1 MTLIKFN
8 PYLRNRYP
16 GSFVNLFDK
25 FFYDSLEDSSVN
37 RFLPNA
43 NILETDKTYEVQME
57 VPGIR
62 KENFNIDLEDG
73 KLIIT
78 GERNFDTHE
87 GTTVHQ
93 QEILQGNFKRVFHLP
108 EDADQKKISAS
119 YTDGILNIEILK
131 DVKKVLKQKISV
143 K

>member
-1 MTLIKFN
+1 MTLIKYN
-8 PYLRNRYP
+8 PYVRNRYP

-25 FFYDSLEDSSVN
+25 FFYDRLEDSSVD
-37 RFLPNA
+37 RFLPSA
-43 NILETDKTYEVQME
+43 NILESETTYEVQLA
-57 VPGIR
+57 VPGMK

-73 KLIIT
+73 KLFIS
-78 GERNFDTHE
+78 GERNFEAGE

-93 QEILQGNFKRVFHLP
+93 REILQGNFKRVFHLP

-119 YTDGILNIEILK
+119 YVDGILYIEVQK